1 MCKLI
6 TEGGGARLLGKA
18 PCIGKVKEYM
28 ALKANIQ
35 KITRTDIRAFFAFAE
50 ILSTMDADQ
59 LGDFRELKIGFVSRI
74 TSSVWRF

>member
-6 TEGGGARLLGKA
+6 TEGWVRLLGKA
-18 PCIGKVKEYM
+18 PCIWKVKEYM

-35 KITRTDIRAFFAFAE
+35 KIIRTDIRAIFAFAE

-74 TSSVWRF
+74 TSSEWRF

>member
-1 MCKLI
+1 M
-6 TEGGGARLLGKA
+6 LGKA
-18 PCIGKVKEYM
+18 PCIWKVKEYM

-35 KITRTDIRAFFAFAE
+35 KIIGTDIRAFFAFAE

-74 TSSVWRF
+74 TILSSPQNSV